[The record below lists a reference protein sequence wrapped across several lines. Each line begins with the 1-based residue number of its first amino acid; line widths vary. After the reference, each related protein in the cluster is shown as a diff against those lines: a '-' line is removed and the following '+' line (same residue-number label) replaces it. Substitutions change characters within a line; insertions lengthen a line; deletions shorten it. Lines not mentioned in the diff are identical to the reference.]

1 MPSSLKWAPAVAVVV
16 AGALVLTFAG
26 CASNGS
32 PSTSTPDTGSSTTIH
47 VPTDAP
53 TVQAAVDQSKPGDM
67 VLIASGIYREA
78 VLVKTPRLTI
88 RGEDRNAVILD
99 GDFTLSD
106 GIVVATDGVSVENLT
121 VRNYLNNGL
130 IFNGILTPEGTADP
144 AQKPINGWRGRYV
157 TAVNNGLYGVYA
169 FSSQNGVF
177 DHVYASGSGDSGIY
191 IGQCHPCNAVVTD
204 SAAVANTIGYEGTN
218 SGGNVLLV
226 RSTYNRNRI
235 GIAINSSHME
245 RAVASSDVV
254 VAGNTVDDNDNPVT
268 PEGDGA
274 FGFGI
279 AIGGAEN
286 VTITKNRVRGNLAIG
301 IVITEQETYV
311 PGNNRVTA
319 NVLSDNGI
327 DLGLFP
333 TVLPTLPAGA
343 NCFAANQFRSSF
355 PAAIETVARCGS
367 GDGPAVAK
375 RPRFA
380 PQPPGVTMN
389 EIPHPPRQPSMP
401 GATNE
406 PASPA
411 VGLPPKIDLATVRV
425 PK

>member
-1 MPSSLKWAPAVAVVV
+1 MPPSPKWVRAAAIIAAGVVFLS
-16 AGALVLTFAG
+16 AAG
-26 CASNGS
+26 CGS
-32 PSTSTPDTGSSTTIH
+32 SGSSSTSTPDAGPPTTIH
-47 VPTDAP
+47 VPKDAP
-53 TVQAAVDQSKPGDM
+53 TVQAAVDQSKPGDL
-67 VLIASGIYREA
+67 VLIAKGIYREA
-78 VLVKTPRLTI
+78 VTVRTPRLTV
-88 RGEDRNAVILD
+88 RGEDRNGVIFD

-130 IFNGILTPEGTADP
+130 IFNGILTPDGTADP

-157 TAVNNGLYGVYA
+157 TAINNGLYGVYA
-169 FSSQNGVF
+169 FSAQNGVF

-191 IGQCHPCNAVVTD
+191 IGQCHPCHAVVTD
-204 SAAVANTIGYEGTN
+204 SVAEANTVGYEGTN
-218 SGGNVLLV
+218 SGGDVVLV
-226 RSTYNRNRI
+226 RSIYKRNRV
-235 GIAINSSHME
+235 GVAINSSHME

-286 VTITKNRVRGNLAIG
+286 VTVLKNRVRANRGIG
-301 IVITEQETYV
+301 IVVTEQETYL
-311 PGNNRVTA
+311 PTHARVTG

-333 TVLPTLPAGA
+333 TLLSTLPAGA
-343 NCFAANQFRSSF
+343 NCFADNRFTTSF
-355 PAAIETVARCGS
+355 PPAIETTARCDAGN
-367 GDGPAVAK
+367 GPSIAA
-375 RPRFA
+375 RPRIA
-380 PQPPGVTMN
+380 SQPPGVTIS
-389 EIPHPPRQPSMP
+389 EIPHPPRQQSMP
-401 GATNE
+401 GAITQ

-411 VGLPPKIDLATVRV
+411 IGLPPTIDLTTIEV

>member
-1 MPSSLKWAPAVAVVV
+1 MPSYLKRVPAAAAVV
-16 AGALVLTFAG
+16 AGAFSLIAAG
-26 CASNGS
+26 CGSSGSN
-32 PSTSTPDTGSSTTIH
+32 STSTPTAGRAATLR
-47 VPTDAP
+47 VPKDAP
-53 TVQAAVDQSKPGDM
+53 TVQAAVDQSKPGDL
-67 VLIASGIYREA
+67 VLIAKGIYREA
-78 VLVKTPRLTI
+78 VMVRTPRLTI
-88 RGEDRNAVILD
+88 RGEDRNGVILD
-99 GDFTLSD
+99 GDFSLSD

-121 VRNYLNNGL
+121 LRNYLNNGL

-144 AQKPINGWRGRYV
+144 ARKPIDGWRGRYV
-157 TAVNNGLYGVYA
+157 TAINNGLYGVYA
-169 FSSQNGVF
+169 FSAQNGVF

-191 IGQCHPCNAVVTD
+191 IGQCHPCNALVTD

-218 SGGNVLLV
+218 SGGDVVLV

-254 VAGNTVDDNDNPVT
+254 VAGNIVDDNDNPVT

-286 VTITKNRVRGNLAIG
+286 VTITKNRVRGNLAVG
-301 IVITEQETYV
+301 IVITEQETFV
-311 PGNNRVTA
+311 PGNNRVTG

-333 TVLPTLPAGA
+333 TLLPTLPAGA
-343 NCFAANQFRSSF
+343 NCFAANRFGSSF
-355 PAAIETVARCGS
+355 PPAIETAARCDS
-367 GDGPAVAK
+367 GAGPQVAK

-401 GATNE
+401 GAAE
-406 PASPA
+406 QPASPA
-411 VGLPPKIDLATVRV
+411 IGLPPTIDLNRIGV
-425 PK
+425 PT